1 MKKTHIAMLVLIVV
15 AITVLISFT
24 GNLTTYETV
33 ASAKQ
38 KDGKFVNLIAKLDKS
53 QPMEYDAAKDPN
65 YLAFTAVD
73 TLGGTVKVIYRNS
86 KPTDMEKCE
95 RIVLKGKM
103 QGDHFECK
111 DILLKCPSKYKDD
124 AAAATNV
131 AQTAGES
138 AANGGYTSADSIA
151 KKATPAY

>member
-1 MKKTHIAMLVLIVV
+1 MLVLIVV

-95 RIVLKGKM
+95 IGRAHV
-103 QGDHFECK
+103 
-111 DILLKCPSKYKDD
+111 
-124 AAAATNV
+124 
-131 AQTAGES
+131 
-138 AANGGYTSADSIA
+138 
-151 KKATPAY
+151 